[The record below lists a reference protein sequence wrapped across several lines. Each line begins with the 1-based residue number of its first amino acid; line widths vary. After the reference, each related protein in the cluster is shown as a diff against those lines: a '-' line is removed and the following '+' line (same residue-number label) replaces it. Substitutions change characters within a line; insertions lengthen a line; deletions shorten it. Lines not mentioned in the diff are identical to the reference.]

1 MRSASQLV
9 SHSGHQRCGLRL
21 RRRSSVHCMRG
32 FAWRL
37 HSAREC
43 VSVHKEDDEIGGE
56 DPSYIC
62 THRGEGGRSDLNIVV
77 LPVISSFG
85 RCAIVQG
92 CIVHSLQQICIECTV
107 ELVRH
112 RLRLSI
118 GLIVS
123 DTMVGVHGVG
133 TAWLQRQ
140 RGAT

>member
-32 FAWRL
+32 FALRL
-37 HSAREC
+37 NSVREC
-43 VSVHKEDDEIGGE
+43 VMCTRRMLRQGE

-62 THRGEGGRSDLNIVV
+62 THRGEGGRSDLNIV
-77 LPVISSFG
+77 LLSVISSFG

-92 CIVHSLQQICIECTV
+92 CIVHCLQQICIECTV